1 MSNDTRQPGWYF
13 LAWKDGSMKD
23 TQAVVGP
30 FPTREEAVAERV
42 KAARDGYSCGVP
54 HFVGAEAPCG
64 NGGSD

>member
-42 KAARDGYSCGVP
+42 KAARDGYMTGLPYEVKEET
-54 HFVGAEAPCG
+54 VEQEAH
-64 NGGSD
+64 